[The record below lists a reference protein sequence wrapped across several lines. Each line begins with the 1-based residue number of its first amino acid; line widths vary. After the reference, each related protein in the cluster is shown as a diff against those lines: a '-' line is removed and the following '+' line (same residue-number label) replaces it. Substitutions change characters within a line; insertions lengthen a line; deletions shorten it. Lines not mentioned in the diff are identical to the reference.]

1 MLELYCCTATVLEL
15 YCCRATVLEL
25 YCCRAI
31 AVADVVIV
39 VAIVIVLPSFYCYYF
54 PYFL

>member
-1 MLELYCCTATVLEL
+1 M
-15 YCCRATVLEL
+15 LEL

-31 AVADVVIV
+31 AVVDVAIF

-54 PYFL
+54 PYFLWLVIN